1 MCNMCMLT
9 RITDWKIQCVYI
21 HVFQIIKNWVCGP
34 YNFLCHADNRR
45 YFLGLSFVKGHMFS
59 LVRKVEKFGHVL
71 AEKRVIWLM
80 NSNMVKYGKI
90 WRSLLYHV
98 SVPLNTIKVLISKA
112 LLYVNY
118 KEFVSVNNVLRE
130 YNERKV
136 EVKTSKT
143 AVE

>member
-1 MCNMCMLT
+1 
-9 RITDWKIQCVYI
+9 
-21 HVFQIIKNWVCGP
+21 
-34 YNFLCHADNRR
+34 
-45 YFLGLSFVKGHMFS
+45 
-59 LVRKVEKFGHVL
+59 
-71 AEKRVIWLM
+71 
-80 NSNMVKYGKI
+80 MVKYGKI
-90 WRSLLYHV
+90 WRSPLYYV

-112 LLYVNY
+112 LLHLYVNY

>member
-1 MCNMCMLT
+1 
-9 RITDWKIQCVYI
+9 
-21 HVFQIIKNWVCGP
+21 
-34 YNFLCHADNRR
+34 
-45 YFLGLSFVKGHMFS
+45 
-59 LVRKVEKFGHVL
+59 
-71 AEKRVIWLM
+71 M

-90 WRSLLYHV
+90 WRSPLYHV

-112 LLYVNY
+112 LLHLYVNY